1 MFTHLSSHLAHVKYV
16 PYAGTG
22 PFPFPFVT
30 NAVKQA
36 VYILHVFAG
45 KSSAVVEL

>member
-1 MFTHLSSHLAHVKYV
+1 MRGLDLF
-16 PYAGTG
+16 
-22 PFPFPFVT
+22 FFPFVT

-45 KSSAVVEL
+45 ESSAVVEL